1 MQESKP
7 QNPMRLWLPFL
18 VDIVAPFLAYLI
30 ASEFGAKGVW
40 ALTAGGIV
48 AIVTTT
54 VNTIR
59 RKGLDS
65 VGGLV
70 VAEIGVSIALM
81 IFLRDPRLMLIR
93 PSFYTGCAAV
103 YLMFSAFA
111 ERPVSFAGSRPMA
124 AKGGPE
130 RLAAFERA
138 WERSAEFRRTHRFLT
153 FGFGVGL
160 GLDSILRVIIVY
172 SNSVARAAWLSNVPH
187 TVAIVLMVALSAMAG
202 RRFSRLVDEQMP
214 AAGVGN

>member
-1 MQESKP
+1 MQENTPK
-7 QNPMRLWLPFL
+7 NPLRLWLPFL

-30 ASEFGAKGVW
+30 ADQFGAKGVW

-48 AIVTTT
+48 ALVTTT
-54 VNTIR
+54 INTIR
-59 RKGLDS
+59 RKGLDAI
-65 VGGLV
+65 GGLV

-130 RLAAFERA
+130 RLAALDRT
-138 WERSAEFRRTHRFLT
+138 WERSVEFRRTHRMLT

-160 GLDSILRVIIVY
+160 VVDSILRVIIVY
-172 SNSVARAAWLSNVPH
+172 TYALHRAAWLSNVPH
-187 TVAIVLMVALSAMAG
+187 TVAIVLMVAFSAMAG
-202 RRFSRLVDEQMP
+202 RRFGRLVDEQMP
-214 AAGVGN
+214 EASVGK